1 MIDVFAFLTE
11 AHNRGGSDLHLVVD
25 SPPLARVRG
34 ALEPLGSVPLSP
46 DDTERALSQLALPMD
61 RDIFQRELELD
72 FGFSMPGVGRLRC
85 NAAQQRGVISLAIRL
100 LPPVIPSIDEL
111 ELPRIC
117 KDLVTRPRGL
127 VIVTGPTGSG
137 KRAPLWAAMIQH
149 LNLTEAKHV
158 VTIEDPIEY
167 IHPSVK
173 SAITQRQLGSDTR
186 SFGQALKHVL
196 RQNPDV
202 IMVGEMRDLDT
213 AAAVLTIAET
223 GHLVLSTSHAPATH
237 QALERIIDLFPPHER
252 HLAYTRLASLLV
264 GVLCQTLV
272 PRAVSGGRIAAVEV
286 MLANTAVRNLIREE
300 KLYQLPNV
308 LRTSHEE
315 GMLTMDESLVDLYRR
330 QMITRET
337 VFDYCNDPDE
347 VERLMGGRLKS
358 VHRKPLS
365 GGGTRAYVVS
375 LSNHKKMNPL
385 KGVHFVSL
393 MSMIL
398 RC

>member
-1 MIDVFAFLTE
+1 MIDVFAFITE
-11 AHNRGGSDLHLVVD
+11 AHNRGGSDLHMVVD

-34 ALEPLGSVPLSP
+34 SLERLGSVPLSP
-46 DDTERALSQLALPMD
+46 EDTEQALSQLALPMD

-127 VIVTGPTGSG
+127 IIVTGPTGSG
-137 KRAPLWAAMIQH
+137 KSTTLAAMIQY
-149 LNLTEAKHV
+149 LNLHESKHV

-167 IHPSVK
+167 IHPSVNC
-173 SAITQRQLGSDTR
+173 AITQRQLGSDTR

-223 GHLVLSTSHAPATH
+223 GHLVLSTSHAPSTH
-237 QALERIIDLFPPHER
+237 QALERVIDLFPPHER
-252 HLAYTRLASLLV
+252 HLAYTRLASLLE

-272 PRAVSGGRIAAVEV
+272 PRADSGGRIAAVEI
-286 MLANTAVRNLIREE
+286 MLANTAVRSLIRDE
-300 KLYQLPNV
+300 KLFQLPNV
-308 LRTSHEE
+308 LRTSRSE
-315 GMLTMDESLVDLYRR
+315 GMLTLDESLVELFRR
-330 QMITRET
+330 QKITRET
-337 VFDYCNDPDE
+337 VFDVCADPDE
-347 VERLMGGRLKS
+347 VEHLMGGRIRS
-358 VHRKPLS
+358 THRRQLS
-365 GGGTRAYVVS
+365 GGGTIS
-375 LSNHKKMNPL
+375 SFL
-385 KGVHFVSL
+385 
-393 MSMIL
+393 
-398 RC
+398 